1 MNIKQHRTYASGG
14 FVTEDAVRGALS
26 RRRQARA
33 KTTTAARTDR
43 SGPRR
48 HGSTDRESR
57 RANRAAVL
65 RRWSVAEL
73 IANGV
78 PRPPIGQTSL

>member
-1 MNIKQHRTYASGG
+1 MNIKQHRTDASGG

-33 KTTTAARTDR
+33 KTAIAARTDR
-43 SGPRR
+43 SGPRG
-48 HGSTDRESR
+48 HSSNDRESR
-57 RANRAAVL
+57 RAKGAAVL

-78 PRPPIGQTSL
+78 ARPPVGQTSP